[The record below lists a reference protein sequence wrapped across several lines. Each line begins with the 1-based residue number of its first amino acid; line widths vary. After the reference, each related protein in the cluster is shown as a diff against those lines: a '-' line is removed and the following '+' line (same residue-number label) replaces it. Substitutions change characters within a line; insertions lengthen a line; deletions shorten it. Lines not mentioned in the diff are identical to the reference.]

1 MITDDNPFDDMNDDS
16 GAFGGAAA
24 PPPRPPK
31 DDTYTPPA
39 RPPKPADMGTTTT
52 TSASTSIDIADYERR
67 LADLEARERAVAE
80 RERKVAQDQTQADQK
95 MEAANKA
102 MANAPASDK
111 PAPNWPPCL
120 PKKIAYLDFD
130 AEIPEI
136 LRTRTRMAYYH
147 FLITLILLIY
157 NIVCTIAC
165 LVAVKTNPVGAA
177 VGDLIL
183 ACIYLP
189 FLGAMFFIVFRR
201 LYKACKSGS
210 SLSYFLFFIGF
221 TIEIIITIVALVGPQ
236 RGGFMGIIW
245 TVAAFSEDGNQAV
258 GFMCLVNCILWGASA
273 GFMIY
278 LWIHTRV
285 NFQQAGGIKAMRK
298 QALEKA
304 TFGVV
309 KAAKEHPDAAK
320 KVGKAAVDYARENPD
335 VVKEAASVAYGASHD
350 DD

>member
-1 MITDDNPFDDMNDDS
+1 MITDDNPFDDMGDDN
-16 GAFGGAAA
+16 GAFSAA

-31 DDTYTPPA
+31 NDDAGSYAPPA
-39 RPPKPADMGTTTT
+39 RPPKPAAAETTTT
-52 TSASTSIDIADYERR
+52 TSATTIDMAEYERR

-80 RERKVAQDQTQADQK
+80 RERQVAKDQNQAEQK

-102 MANAPASDK
+102 MANAGDNK
-111 PAPNWPPCL
+111 PQPNWPPCL
-120 PKKIAYLDFD
+120 PKKIAYLDFN

-136 LRTRTRMAYYH
+136 LRTRCRMAYYH
-147 FLITLILLIY
+147 FLITLVLLIY
-157 NIVCTIAC
+157 NLICAISC
-165 LVAVKTNPVGAA
+165 MVAVSAEA
-177 VGDLIL
+177 IGDMIL
-183 ACIYLP
+183 ACVYLP
-189 FLGAMFFIVFRR
+189 FLGSMFFIVFRR

-221 TIEIIITIVALVGPQ
+221 TIEIIITIIAVVGPK
-236 RGGFMGIIW
+236 RGGLMGIIW
-245 TVAAFSEDGNQAV
+245 TVASFDEENGNRAV
-258 GFMCLVNCILWGASA
+258 GFMCLVNSILWGASA

-309 KAAKEHPDAAK
+309 KAAKDHPDAAK

-335 VVKEAASVAYGASHD
+335 VVREAASAAYGASHGD
-350 DD
+350 DE